1 LLTILVYHHLIRNIR
16 LGSSIEPDS
25 IIDMLYQI
33 RMPRFISR
41 LWSKIPLPGR
51 RNSYRYSP
59 VATDDGHDVLMDDYA
74 QDNETL

>member
-1 LLTILVYHHLIRNIR
+1 MLIILYLSSSIRRIR
-16 LGSSIEPDS
+16 LGSSIEPNS
-25 IIDMLYQI
+25 IIDMFYQI

-51 RNSYRYSP
+51 NSYHYSP
-59 VATDDGHDVLMDDYA
+59 VATDDGHDVLMDDYV